1 MNPAPITLGRNELL
15 VGVLHRDRTALH
27 VVEGD
32 RKALGQIPGCIDCIP
47 GVITDLFEEAEHG
60 LKGRE
65 RSGAGSVEILG
76 KKT

>member
-1 MNPAPITLGRNELL
+1 MNPAPITLGGDELL

-32 RKALGQIPGCIDCIP
+32 REALGQIPGCIDCIP

-65 RSGAGSVEILG
+65 RSGAGSVEILSM
-76 KKT
+76 KT

>member
-1 MNPAPITLGRNELL
+1 
-15 VGVLHRDRTALH
+15 
-27 VVEGD
+27 GD

-65 RSGAGSVEILG
+65 RSGAGSEEILG
-76 KKT
+76 RKT